1 MALALIFHCWHKT
14 LAFKKE
20 NIEKIEVITDWLV
33 ISITKQQEVI
43 RNRFQFYS
51 QEIPPTQLPTPIFL
65 I

>member
-1 MALALIFHCWHKT
+1 M
-14 LAFKKE
+14 AFKKE